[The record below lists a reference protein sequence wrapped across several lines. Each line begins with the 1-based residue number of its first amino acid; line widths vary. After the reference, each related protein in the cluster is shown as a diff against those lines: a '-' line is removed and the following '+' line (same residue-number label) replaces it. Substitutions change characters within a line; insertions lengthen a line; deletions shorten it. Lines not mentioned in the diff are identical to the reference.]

1 MAVAGALA
9 DTTGGW
15 AFAPILAWL
24 LHDGRFLADPND
36 LTRAL
41 ALHLAAAGAPLV
53 RLRLSLRA
61 EAPPLAGWAA
71 VWTRGQPLDRDRVAH
86 AGLGGQA
93 AHAGLE
99 RHAAYVGSPLEH
111 IDRTGTPFRL
121 RLDRPVPAAADPLL
135 HRLAAQGATDYL
147 ALPMPFA
154 DGRMAS
160 LVTVTDRL
168 GGFRLEDV
176 GKFEALASALSPV
189 LEAAAARHLAR
200 IAGPA

>member
-1 MAVAGALA
+1 MIAAVLA
-9 DTTGGW
+9 DATGGW
-15 AFAPILAWL
+15 ALAPILAWL

-41 ALHLAAAGAPLV
+41 ALRLAAAGAPLV

-71 VWTRGQPLDRDRVAH
+71 VWSRGQPLDRDRVART
-86 AGLGGQA
+86 
-93 AHAGLE
+93 GLE

-121 RLDRPVPAAADPLL
+121 RLDRPVPAAAHPLL

-160 LVTVTDRL
+160 LVAVTDRL